1 MNHESENLQGEG
13 DTSPG
18 MKSNVEKEPPA
29 YSLEPTAPNQPAAYQ
44 VQTEGQPGAIGG
56 QPGAYGGQPGAIG
69 GQPGAYGGQPGA
81 YGGQPGAYGG
91 QPGAY
96 GGQPGAVGG
105 QPGAIGGQPG
115 AYGGQP
121 GAVGG
126 QPGTYGGQP
135 GAVGGQPG
143 AYGGPVPYASQ
154 PGQAY
159 AQPQQPY
166 PGQGAL
172 LPPQPQVIIAN
183 RTIVNQWSH
192 GLCGCFDNIGLC
204 CMAFWCPCIVF
215 GRNAEYLGKDCAL
228 WAALFVCAD
237 MALVPW
243 IPGFILRSELRR
255 KHGLAGDDCNDC
267 LVWFCC
273 GLCAMIQEAQ
283 EIKVN
288 TYFFINLPHI
298 YLKQETL
305 VCIHSRILAAI

>member
-1 MNHESENLQGEG
+1 MDHESENLQGEA

-18 MKSNVEKEPPA
+18 MKSKVEEEPPA
-29 YSLEPTAPNQPAAYQ
+29 YSPEPMAPNQPAADQ
-44 VQTEGQPGAIGG
+44 VQTKGQYPTQPEGVPSGQPGAAGG

-69 GQPGAYGGQPGA
+69 GQPGTYVGQPGAVGGQPGTI
-81 YGGQPGAYGG
+81 GG

-105 QPGAIGGQPG
+105 QPGA
-115 AYGGQP
+115 YGGQL
-121 GAVGG
+121 GVYTD
-126 QPGTYGGQP
+126 QP
-135 GAVGGQPG
+135 
-143 AYGGPVPYASQ
+143 GGPVPYASQ
-154 PGQAY
+154 YGQAY
-159 AQPQQPY
+159 VQAQQPY

-183 RTIVNQWSH
+183 RATVNQWSH

-215 GRNAEYLGKDCAL
+215 GRNAEHLGKDCVL
-228 WAALFVCAD
+228 WGALFVCAD

-305 VCIHSRILAAI
+305 VCIHSRILEASLQSCQFPIENHT